1 MQMTKVQGLNWFF
14 RKFRGE
20 LALLGKS
27 SGTLLPILP
36 NINVGDHLVAGLGAS
51 ERMARGEPGDG
62 SA

>member
-1 MQMTKVQGLNWFF
+1 MQMTKVQGLNWSF

-36 NINVGDHLVAGLGAS
+36 NINVGDV
-51 ERMARGEPGDG
+51 GEFRKIHHPRNVEV
-62 SA
+62 